1 VKEPRVFAD
10 AGALGAALAADVVAD
25 INAAARDGRRYLL
38 GCPGGRSLRSTYR
51 AVAARLRG
59 SPVDLAHVVIVM
71 MDDYLADGHL
81 DDAPGPVR
89 RVPAD
94 ALHSCERFARRE
106 IAEPWSRAVVP
117 RRGIADG
124 HVWLPDPR
132 EPERYD
138 ERIAAAGGI
147 DLFLLATGASDGHVA
162 FNPPGTDLSTVT
174 RVIDLADTTRH
185 DNLATF
191 PHLATLDNVPRRGVT
206 VGLATIARLSRRAV
220 LVATG
225 QAKAASVAR
234 VLGTGVWQQDWPA
247 TVVHACRDAE
257 VWVDRAAVGR

>member
-1 VKEPRVFAD
+1 VKEPRVFSDAD
-10 AGALGAALAADVVAD
+10 ALGAALAADIVAD
-25 INAAARDGRRYLL
+25 IAAAARDGRRYLL

-51 AVAARLRG
+51 AVATRLRG
-59 SPVDLAHVVIVM
+59 SPVDLA
-71 MDDYLADGHL
+71 
-81 DDAPGPVR
+81 
-89 RVPAD
+89 
-94 ALHSCERFARRE
+94 
-106 IAEPWSRAVVP
+106 
-117 RRGIADG
+117 

-147 DLFLLATGASDGHVA
+147 DLFLLATGVSDGHVA

-174 RVIDLADTTRH
+174 RVIDLADTTRQ

-191 PHLATLDNVPRRGVT
+191 PHLATLDNVPRRGVS

-220 LVATG
+220 LVTTG
-225 QAKAASVAR
+225 QAKATSVAR
-234 VLGTGVWQQDWPA
+234 VLGSDAWQRDWPA
-247 TVVHACRDAE
+247 TVIHACRDAE